1 MSDCSD
7 LIGLRYRLGADG
19 SNGEIDCIHLV
30 YTVLDR
36 LQIATP
42 AFDPSWYDAGWRQI
56 ARDLLSWGHRVDFP
70 AYDGDTLLFK
80 QGRAAFSVAWHT
92 GILYINPQTERV
104 NWCPVSSV
112 TNYHCFRSSG
122 S

>member
-19 SNGEIDCIHLV
+19 SNGEIDCIHMV

-36 LQIATP
+36 LKIATP
-42 AFDPSWYDAGWRQI
+42 PFNPAWYDAGWRQI

-70 AYDGDTLLFK
+70 AYDGDTLLFR
-80 QGRAAFSVAWHT
+80 QDLASFAVAWQT

-104 NWCPVSSV
+104 NWCLVSSV
-112 TNYHCFRSSG
+112 TGYRCFRSRES
-122 S
+122 